1 MQNIII
7 RALKR
12 ADWRGSAAQRH
23 KTDKG
28 EMNMKCVFV
37 GKEVVSDSLKARAE
51 KKLSKLDRYFNK
63 EAEAIIRFRQQRGG
77 RNIAEITVS
86 VDGLI
91 LRAEEN
97 SNDMY
102 LSVDRA
108 VDKLESQI
116 RRYRTK
122 MGKQLREAKPEA
134 SEVVE
139 PVYEEAS
146 FDVVRVKKFS
156 VKPMDVDD
164 AITQM
169 ELLGHNFFLFMNSEN
184 DTMNVL
190 YRRNDGSYGLLVPE
204 E

>member
-1 MQNIII
+1 
-7 RALKR
+7 
-12 ADWRGSAAQRH
+12 
-23 KTDKG
+23 
-28 EMNMKCVFV
+28 MKFVYV

-51 KKLSKLDRYFNK
+51 KKLNKLDRYFNK
-63 EAEAIIRFRQQRGG
+63 EAEALIRFRQQRGG
-77 RNIAEITVS
+77 RNIAELTVS

-102 LSVDRA
+102 LSIDRA

-122 MGKQLREAKPEA
+122 LGKRVRDARAETPE
-134 SEVVE
+134 EVVE
-139 PVYEEAS
+139 PVYEEIN
-146 FDVVRVKKFS
+146 FDVVRVKKFA

-169 ELLGHNFFLFMNSEN
+169 ELLGHNFFLFMNAETN
-184 DTMNVL
+184 TMCVL
-190 YRRNDGSYGLLVPE
+190 YRRNDGTYGLLVPE
-204 E
+204 N

>member
-1 MQNIII
+1 
-7 RALKR
+7 
-12 ADWRGSAAQRH
+12 
-23 KTDKG
+23 
-28 EMNMKCVFV
+28 MKFVYV

-51 KKLSKLDRYFNK
+51 KKLNKLDRYFSREP
-63 EAEAIIRFRQQRGG
+63 EALIRFRQQRGG
-77 RNIAEITVS
+77 RNIAELTVS

-91 LRAEEN
+91 LRAEEI

-122 MGKQLREAKPEA
+122 LGKRVRDARAEAPE
-134 SEVVE
+134 EVVE
-139 PVYEEAS
+139 PVYEEANY
-146 FDVVRVKKFS
+146 DVVRVKKFS

-169 ELLGHNFFLFMNSEN
+169 ELLGHNFFLFMNAEN
-184 DTMNVL
+184 DSLNVL
-190 YRRNDGSYGLLVPE
+190 YRRNDGAYGLLVPE
-204 E
+204 K